1 MCEKAVEDDPETLEF
16 APDYFKIQ
24 KMCNKAV
31 KDQPSSRQ
39 FVPDWFVT

>member
-16 APDYFKIQ
+16 APDYFKTQ

-31 KDQPSSRQ
+31 RDERSSLQ